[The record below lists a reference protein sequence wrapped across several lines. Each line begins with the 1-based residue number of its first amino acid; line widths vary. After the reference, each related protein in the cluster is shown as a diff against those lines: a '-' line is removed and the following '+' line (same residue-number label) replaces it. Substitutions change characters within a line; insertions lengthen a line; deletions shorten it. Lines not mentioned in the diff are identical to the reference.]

1 MRIHHFTVPA
11 LDPDRVASVL
21 AEVLGARVVPLPHP
35 RGTLLVYAGD
45 SDGTAI
51 EVWPAAMRGGVGA
64 SELAPSDLPLPEDW
78 PHHGYVT
85 TDASDADRVL
95 AVFAREGWRAERVQN
110 GPPGVGF
117 SLVRGWIENH
127 TGIEIADRAM
137 RAEYEQFFA
146 RMVGRAVPGDRSA
159 RSP

>member
-11 LDPDRVASVL
+11 RDPARVAAVL

-35 RGTLLVYAGD
+35 VGTLLVYAGD

-51 EVWPAAMRGGVGA
+51 EVWPAGMRGRIGDA
-64 SELAPSDLPLPEDW
+64 ELHVTDLPLPEGW

-85 TDASDADRVL
+85 TDATDADQVL
-95 AVFAREGWRAERVQN
+95 AIFAREGWRAGRVRN
-110 GPPGVGF
+110 GPPGLGF

-127 TGIEIADRAM
+127 TGIEIADRPM
-137 RAEYEQFFA
+137 RLEYERFFA
-146 RMVGRAVPGDRSA
+146 QVVNRP
-159 RSP
+159 